1 MIIRQRLILERDL
14 KGHSNKNKKYRGP
27 GRSKEKKWGVDVRII
42 LCGIAICTS
51 WVSCNRNQSV
61 VRTLSE
67 RASRRRINIHNHDD
81 SRMEA
86 ERTLDPKNKTIISCF
101 FQFCILYVCS
111 MILRGVFWCFQVGLF
126 DCERVMTTR
135 YGKRSAVLTEENE
148 EAVREEGWT
157 GGVISS
163 KNITPPRYVTMQYY
177 SAFISCVYLPLLC
190 LFFSGVFLCNASK
203 EVVVVG
209 NVHLNE

>member
-1 MIIRQRLILERDL
+1 M
-14 KGHSNKNKKYRGP
+14 
-27 GRSKEKKWGVDVRII
+27 
-42 LCGIAICTS
+42 
-51 WVSCNRNQSV
+51 

-67 RASRRRINIHNHDD
+67 RASRRRINIHNRDD
-81 SRMEA
+81 STMEA
-86 ERTLDPKNKTIISCF
+86 ERTLDPKNEIIIS
-101 FQFCILYVCS
+101 ILYFICVFHD
-111 MILRGVFWCFQVGLF
+111 IGGVFWCFQVGLF

-163 KNITPPRYVTMQYY
+163 KNITPPRYVTVQYY
-177 SAFISCVYLPLLC
+177 NAFVSCVYLPLLC
-190 LFFSGVFLCNASK
+190 LFFGGVFLCDASK
-203 EVVVVG
+203 VVVG